1 MEIRVF
7 QSLDELSL
15 DQWENLAGKNH
26 PFTRYEFLSAL
37 EKCGCLGERLGWI
50 TAHFVLFDD
59 SGEPAGILP
68 SYVKTNSYGEL
79 VFDWAWAD
87 AYQRSGLE
95 YYPKLV
101 TAIPYTPA
109 TGPRFLVHDDEKVD
123 EHKRALLEAAIQFT
137 QQNQFSSY
145 HLLFPEEADLA
156 IATERGLM
164 SREARQF
171 HWFNKSYV
179 CFDDFLAT
187 MVSRKRKGIKRERRK
202 VREAGVEIDVLH
214 GGELDN
220 ELWQQ
225 LYPFYRDTFLLKGGM
240 PTLTQA
246 FFEEVSRTMGEQV
259 VVIAARQDRE
269 YVAAAIFFRSDTVLY
284 GRHWGCNKQFDS
296 LHFEL
301 CYYQGIDYAIAHGL
315 QRFEPGAQGE
325 YKVSR
330 GFEPRTTWSA
340 HWIENPGF
348 CSAIGDFLEREK
360 KYMKDYGDS
369 LSEELPFR
377 QGDDD

>member
-15 DQWENLAGKNH
+15 DQWESLAGKNY
-26 PFTRYEFLSAL
+26 PFMRYEFLSAL
-37 EKCGCLGERLGWI
+37 ERCGCLGARLGWI
-50 TAHFVLFDD
+50 SAHFVLFND
-59 SGEPAGILP
+59 SGELAGVLP

-79 VFDWAWAD
+79 VFDWGWAE

-109 TGPRFLVHDDEKVD
+109 TGPRFLVRDNDKAVEYK
-123 EHKRALLEAAIQFT
+123 KALLEAAIQFT

-145 HLLFPEEADLA
+145 HLLFPDEADLA

-171 HWFNKSYV
+171 HWFNKSYR

-187 MVSRKRKGIKRERRK
+187 MVSRKRKSIKRERRK
-202 VREAGVEIDVLH
+202 VNEAGVEIDVLH
-214 GGELDN
+214 GGELGH

-225 LYPFYRDTFLLKGGM
+225 LYPFYRDTFLLKGGT
-240 PTLTQA
+240 PTLTQD

-259 VVIAARQDRE
+259 VVVAAKQACE

-360 KYMKDYGDS
+360 QYMKDYGDS

-377 QGDDD
+377 QGIDD